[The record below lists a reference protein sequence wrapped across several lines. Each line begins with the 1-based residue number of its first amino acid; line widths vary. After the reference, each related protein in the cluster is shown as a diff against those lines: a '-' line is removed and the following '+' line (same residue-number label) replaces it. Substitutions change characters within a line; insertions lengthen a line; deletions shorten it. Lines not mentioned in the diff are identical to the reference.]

1 MGGPD
6 EPFDE
11 QAAQKA
17 DQNQAHDIVSD
28 HAPPFAGRSAQP
40 PANQNEPLT
49 PGEKRALFARFFPA
63 PPEPEREQDKRKDEP
78 ERER

>member
-11 QAAQKA
+11 LAVQKA
-17 DQNQAHDIVSD
+17 DENKAHDIVSE
-28 HAPPFAGRSAQP
+28 HAPPFAARSPEP
-40 PANQNEPLT
+40 PTNANDPLT
-49 PGEKRALFARFFPA
+49 PEEKRALFAQFFPVR
-63 PPEPEREQDKRKDEP
+63 PSPELDQDKKKDEP